1 MSITAEQL
9 LASAGEALARATE
22 VDRRAGVHQAYY
34 ALFHRSLELA
44 NDVLQ
49 ANITG
54 GSQHSQLS
62 NWMQRRKDQ
71 RFAVIG
77 KNLGRAL
84 SLRVRSDYELD
95 VEVDQEDAEEHLR
108 RCQKTME
115 QVEFLLAR
123 FSEQPQP

>member
-9 LASAGEALARATE
+9 LASAGEALARAAE
-22 VDRRAGVHQAYY
+22 VDRRVSVHQAYY

-49 ANITG
+49 ANIAG

-62 NWMQRRKDQ
+62 NWMKRRKDQ

-77 KNLGRAL
+77 KNLERAL
-84 SLRVRSDYELD
+84 SLRVRSDYDLDADIDQAD
-95 VEVDQEDAEEHLR
+95 VEEHFK
-108 RCQKTME
+108 RCQKGLE
-115 QVEFLLAR
+115 QVEQLLVR